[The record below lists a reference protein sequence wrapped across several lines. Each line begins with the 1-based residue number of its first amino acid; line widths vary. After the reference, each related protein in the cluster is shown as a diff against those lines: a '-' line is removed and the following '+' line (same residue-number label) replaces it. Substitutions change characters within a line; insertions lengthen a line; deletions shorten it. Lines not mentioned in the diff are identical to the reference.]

1 MVESEKIKNGYLQLL
16 ELIEKEMLFN
26 QSVGK
31 YFKYLNG
38 YKDKFINESNIQ
50 FKEELRVFLGGANR
64 YSDEFTFSDQYY
76 HQIRLATSSLYD
88 ILNDDGRVSN

>member
-16 ELIEKEMLFN
+16 DLIEKEMLVN
-26 QSVGK
+26 LSAGD
-31 YFKYLNG
+31 YFKYLNR

-50 FKEELRVFLGGANR
+50 FKEELREFLRGASR
-64 YSDEFTFSDQYY
+64 YSDEFAFSDQYN
-76 HQIRLATSSLYD
+76 HQIQLATSSLYD

>member
-16 ELIEKEMLFN
+16 ELIGKEMSFN

-50 FKEELRVFLGGANR
+50 FKEELRMFLGGANR
-64 YSDEFTFSDQYY
+64 YSDEFIFSDQYY

-88 ILNDDGRVSN
+88 ILNDDSVSN